1 MTIALFSDSYF
12 PTKSGVVTVVVQ
24 LREQLIKLGHKV
36 LLITVETTEDYNSND
51 PLVYQVKS
59 KPLGLGTDQ
68 FIGIPFLP
76 HLVKFIKENNVD
88 LIHCHTEFGIGA
100 SIANVVQAILG
111 DEDRILPVSTLLQG
125 QYGQQNVYASVPCR
139 INNEGIAEI
148 IELNLTDEENA
159 KFVQSCRTM
168 DANYRKALEF

>member
-59 KPLGLGTDQ
+59 
-68 FIGIPFLP
+68 
-76 HLVKFIKENNVD
+76 
-88 LIHCHTEFGIGA
+88 
-100 SIANVVQAILG
+100 
-111 DEDRILPVSTLLQG
+111 
-125 QYGQQNVYASVPCR
+125 
-139 INNEGIAEI
+139 
-148 IELNLTDEENA
+148 
-159 KFVQSCRTM
+159 
-168 DANYRKALEF
+168 